1 MRDAEQPPQELG
13 DGPDRVGQRGH
24 QGGLSVPGA
33 AANES
38 KLQRPSTDVV
48 SRPQRALDA
57 AVSMNDLSIVVDILN
72 IINLQA

>member
-24 QGGLSVPGA
+24 QGGLGLPGA

-38 KLQRPSTDVV
+38 TAAA
-48 SRPQRALDA
+48 PQF
-57 AVSMNDLSIVVDILN
+57 
-72 IINLQA
+72 